1 MTNDH
6 LATYLR
12 DHLAGS
18 VGAIELIE
26 RMIEVYKGQ
35 PIAEFCQGVRDR
47 IVADQEKLRAVM
59 KAVEVE
65 ESSLRKAS
73 AWVAE
78 KLSRPKLSPAGD
90 EADDIGL
97 VQALEGL
104 VLGIKGKEALWRA
117 LGEVQASWPP
127 WEHFDFQSLEKSALE
142 QGARVDEKRVQAARK
157 VLRGQGEFAKS

>member
-1 MTNDH
+1 MTNDR
-6 LATYLR
+6 LATYLC

-18 VGAIELIE
+18 VGAIELLDRI
-26 RMIEVYKGQ
+26 IEVYEDQ
-35 PIAEFCQGVRDR
+35 VIAQFCQEVRAR
-47 IVADQEKLRAVM
+47 IVADQETLRAVM
-59 KAVEVE
+59 KAIEVE

-78 KLSRPKLSPAGD
+78 KLSRPKLSRPSD

-127 WEHFDFQSLEKSALE
+127 WEHFDFESLERSAIE
-142 QGARVDEKRVQAARK
+142 QGARVDEKRVQAARE
-157 VLRGQGEFAKS
+157 VFRGQGEFPRS

>member
-1 MTNDH
+1 VTNDH

-26 RMIEVYKGQ
+26 RIIEVYEGQ
-35 PIAEFCQGVRDR
+35 PIAEFCKGMRDR
-47 IVADQEKLRAVM
+47 IVADQEELRAVM
-59 KAVEVE
+59 KAIEVE

-73 AWVAE
+73 AWLAE
-78 KLSRPKLSPAGD
+78 KLSLPKLSPAGD

-97 VQALEGL
+97 VQTLEALM
-104 VLGIKGKEALWRA
+104 LGIKGKEALWRA

-127 WEHFDFQSLEKSALE
+127 WENFDFHSLEKSALE
-142 QGARVDEKRVQAARK
+142 QAAQVDEKRVEAARA
-157 VLRGQGEFAKS
+157 VLRGQGEFGMS